1 MNYQQ
6 TGFNLLTNRRPA
18 NLLKLMEIYERIIY
32 SDIDII
38 WKSDPRPY
46 FKGNFDFWAQLGGVI
61 DGSPYLGGYL
71 PYICTGFFA
80 LQRTKKTK
88 KMISKWIKE
97 MSQNP
102 TIKQD
107 QNVFQTV
114 VFDLSKDFCVL
125 PMKYFPCG
133 NTYFEHMSD
142 KLQKEVVIVH
152 NNFIIGK
159 EKKIKRFKDFNLCTL
174 NVGW

>member
-61 DGSPYLGGYL
+61 DGSPYLDGYM

-80 LQRTKKTK
+80 LQRTKKK
-88 KMISKWIKE
+88 QKNDFQMDQRNESESNYQARSK
-97 MSQNP
+97 
-102 TIKQD
+102 
-107 QNVFQTV
+107 
-114 VFDLSKDFCVL
+114 CV
-125 PMKYFPCG
+125 
-133 NTYFEHMSD
+133 SD
-142 KLQKEVVIVH
+142 SS
-152 NNFIIGK
+152 F
-159 EKKIKRFKDFNLCTL
+159 
-174 NVGW
+174 